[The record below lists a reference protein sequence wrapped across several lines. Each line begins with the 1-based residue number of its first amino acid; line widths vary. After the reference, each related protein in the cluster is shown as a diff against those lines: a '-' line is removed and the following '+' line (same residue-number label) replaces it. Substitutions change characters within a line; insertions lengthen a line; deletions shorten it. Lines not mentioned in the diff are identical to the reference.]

1 MKLAFV
7 VVACAVVATS
17 AIFLVRGREQ
27 GSATSSTPIT
37 EESTTTT
44 AAPTTTTSS
53 TTTTTTIPPY
63 MPPGLVAP
71 IGTGAPLPVISHIDT
86 VDPVV
91 FLTIDDGQVRD
102 PRVVELIERFK
113 IPATLFINEGP
124 LRADPDYFKRVAAF
138 GGSVNSHTRSHPV
151 LTKLSFAQQ
160 REQICGMR
168 NAIGEFVFVPGHF
181 FRAPYGS
188 LNDTTRNA
196 AANCGMN
203 AIFQWSATINDGV
216 IRYARPGGLR
226 AGDIVLTHFR
236 PDLYD
241 NIVALWWTA
250 GAQGLRLASLDGYVP
265 LAK

>member
-1 MKLAFV
+1 MKLTFV
-7 VVACAVVATS
+7 VAAFGVIAAGAF
-17 AIFLVRGREQ
+17 FLLRGQEH
-27 GSATSSTPIT
+27 GSAVSSPPSSV
-37 EESTTTT
+37 ESTTTT
-44 AAPTTTTSS
+44 VAPTTTTSS

-71 IGTGAPLPVISHIDT
+71 LGTGAPLPVISRIDT

-91 FLTIDDGQVRD
+91 FLTIDDGHIRD
-102 PRVVELIERFK
+102 PRVLELVEKFQ
-113 IPATLFINEGP
+113 IPVTAFVNEGP
-124 LRADPDYFKRVAAF
+124 MRADPDYFKRITAF
-138 GGSVNSHTRSHPV
+138 GGSINSHTRSHPV